1 MKLTPEPLTRE
12 AFAPFGKVLQVEG
25 AAHFPING
33 GMTDRVHALA
43 EAETDP
49 EGKAILSIFRSRRWP
64 DPIRIEMLERHP
76 LGSQAFMPLSAH
88 DWLVV
93 VAEQPEAEALRCYR
107 ARGDQGVQYATG
119 VWHHPFQK
127 ICQQVIE
134 VLHCWNHLLQST
146 HVLCVCVSAQHL
158 WCFQN
163 EVQCCFVLP
172 DFYLNLKALMLD
184 SQMPQNC
191 WQKMRDCPWSLQ
203 FANKKVCCLHLL
215 WCCWIPNKNIFQQIL
230 HGFRHTL
237 FWSQTHLVQCQ

>member
-119 VWHHPFQK
+119 VWHHPLLVLEP
-127 ICQQVIE
+127 QQ
-134 VLHCWNHLLQST
+134 
-146 HVLCVCVSAQHL
+146 
-158 WCFQN
+158 
-163 EVQCCFVLP
+163 
-172 DFYLNLKALMLD
+172 DFLIVDRDGPGDNLEEK
-184 SQMPQNC
+184 
-191 WQKMRDCPWSLQ
+191 
-203 FANKKVCCLHLL
+203 
-215 WCCWIPNKNIFQQIL
+215 
-230 HGFRHTL
+230 TL
-237 FWSQTHLVQCQ
+237 TVAAEIIV